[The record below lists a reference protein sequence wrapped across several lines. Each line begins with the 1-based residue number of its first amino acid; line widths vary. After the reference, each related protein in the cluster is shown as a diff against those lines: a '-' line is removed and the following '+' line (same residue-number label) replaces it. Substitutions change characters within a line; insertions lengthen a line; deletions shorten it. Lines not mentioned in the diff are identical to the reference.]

1 MLLHM
6 CKLLKNIQHTHTIC
20 VIGLITPNSRR
31 GLVSILIST
40 GHDKDKGNVL
50 GQLAEIRAK
59 WKGEKEVGR
68 SLFKH
73 PLETLLVSL
82 LCARYHSS
90 EDESHSPILQR
101 LMAWWGREM

>member
-1 MLLHM
+1 M
-6 CKLLKNIQHTHTIC
+6 CDS
-20 VIGLITPNSRR
+20 LITPNSQR

-50 GQLAEIRAK
+50 GQLAEIQAK

-73 PLETLLVSL
+73 PLETFPVSL
-82 LCARYHSS
+82 LRARHHSS
-90 EDESHSPILQR
+90 EDERQKKKKKMKDTVPFFR
-101 LMAWWGREM
+101 G